1 MSEQTTHSSGHHT
14 GLVVRSAPTCCSF
27 GTMSFLSFSCMPR
40 NALLQLQYGRLQHD
54 QLTFGSQHNK
64 FAMRISYSLLKCY
77 GWSTYGFCM
86 RNDIPAYCMYI
97 IASRGYILHVP
108 LVLTAGCLHAS
119 KLLTRF
125 RACSAQWSHLIFR
138 PSYTMLIVNIC
149 IHVCLDAHTLQLLV
163 T

>member
-1 MSEQTTHSSGHHT
+1 MSEQTIHSSGHHT

-54 QLTFGSQHNK
+54 QLTSGSQHNK

-86 RNDIPAYCMYI
+86 RMT
-97 IASRGYILHVP
+97 S
-108 LVLTAGCLHAS
+108 
-119 KLLTRF
+119 LLTVCTSSLPEGTFCTYLWCSR
-125 RACSAQWSHLIFR
+125 RGACMHPSCLQGSAHA
-138 PSYTMLIVNIC
+138 
-149 IHVCLDAHTLQLLV
+149 AHNGHT
-163 T
+163 